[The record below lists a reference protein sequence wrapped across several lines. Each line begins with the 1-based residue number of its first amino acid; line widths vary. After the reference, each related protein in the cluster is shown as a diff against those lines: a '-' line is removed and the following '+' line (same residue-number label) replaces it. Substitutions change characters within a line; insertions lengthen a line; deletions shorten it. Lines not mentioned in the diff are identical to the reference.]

1 MNLALPVLAAVSGAF
16 VFGVTGVLQQ
26 RAARRVEGETTDQ
39 AGLIQGLVAQRMWV
53 VSTLGSVVGFGLQA
67 LALGTGP
74 IVLVQ
79 PLLVTGVLFAAGAA
93 FLMDRRPPD
102 WPFLGSLVLTAAGL
116 AVFLI
121 IARPTPGGDTFTF
134 GAVLPLGIGLAV
146 LVLAAVSLALRVHGL
161 ARSLAFALA
170 TGIVYGGTAAVA
182 KVTVGVFS
190 GGVAAGLTSWSL
202 WALVVLGPFGFLLNQ
217 NAFREGELVSP
228 ALAVITVTDPLVGI
242 GIGVLWLHESIGGSG
257 PAVVGE
263 VLGLG
268 AMAGGVW
275 LVAHRAP
282 HLTGAGD
289 RPDPDRSGRGGG
301 FRVEQPAAEAD
312 AHAGPVHG
320 PAEPPQRSGGG
331 RHDDRRGRARGQE
344 QVLAD
349 RDAQQH
355 PDGHDAVDAEH
366 EGPEE

>member
-1 MNLALPVLAAVSGAF
+1 VNLALPVLAAVGGAF

-39 AGLIQGLVAQRMWV
+39 AGLIQGLVAQRSWV
-53 VSTLGSVVGFGLQA
+53 ASTIGSIVGFGLQA

-93 FLMDRRPPD
+93 FLLNRRPPD
-102 WPFLGSLVLTAAGL
+102 WPFIGSLALTAAGL
-116 AVFLI
+116 GVFLA
-121 IARPTPGGDTFTF
+121 IARPNAGGDTFSI
-134 GAVLPLGIGLAV
+134 GAVLPLGISLVV
-146 LVLAAVSLALRVHGL
+146 LVVAAVTLALRVHGL

-170 TGIVYGGTAAVA
+170 TGVVYGVTAAVA
-182 KVTVGVFS
+182 KVTVGAFS
-190 GGVAAGLTSWSL
+190 AGAVAGLTSWSL
-202 WALVVLGPFGFLLNQ
+202 WSLVVLGPSGFLLNQ

-242 GIGVLWLHESIGGSG
+242 GIGVLWLNESIAGSA

-263 VLGLG
+263 VLGLA

-289 RPDPDRSGRGGG
+289 EGSSRRDGSSRPG
-301 FRVEQPAAEAD
+301 VEPGAAQA
-312 AHAGPVHG
+312 
-320 PAEPPQRSGGG
+320 
-331 RHDDRRGRARGQE
+331 
-344 QVLAD
+344 
-349 RDAQQH
+349 
-355 PDGHDAVDAEH
+355 
-366 EGPEE
+366 